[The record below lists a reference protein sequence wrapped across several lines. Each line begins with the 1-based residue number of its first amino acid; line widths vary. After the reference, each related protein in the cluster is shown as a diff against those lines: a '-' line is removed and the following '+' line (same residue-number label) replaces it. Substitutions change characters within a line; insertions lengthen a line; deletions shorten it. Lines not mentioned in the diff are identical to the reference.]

1 MEKNNAKESKSYVSK
16 DDILD
21 VKTEP
26 RPLILSNVVV
36 GYFGE
41 LIINIS
47 KYRVA
52 SLK

>member
-1 MEKNNAKESKSYVSK
+1 MEKSNVSK

-26 RPLILSNVVV
+26 RPLILPNKVI
-36 GYFGE
+36 GYFGD

-47 KYRVA
+47 KYRM
-52 SLK
+52 SLIGKKDSR